1 LASILFFLA
10 FLVLNR
16 SIINVTQGYIS

>member
-10 FLVLNR
+10 CVFLVLNR
-16 SIINVTQGYIS
+16 SIINVTQG